1 MNDSQRLLLIKA
13 LHTVVWAFFAAC
25 ILAIPIAACVRLLDV
40 ALLLIAIV
48 MVEVLIIASNRGS
61 CPLTPIAARY
71 TSNRAD
77 NFDIFLPVWLAR
89 HNKRIFG
96 ALFVLALI
104 FTLVAWVTDRPG
116 HY

>member
-1 MNDSQRLLLIKA
+1 MNPSRKLMLVKL
-13 LHTVVWAFFAAC
+13 LHTLAWAFFAAC
-25 ILAIPIAACVRLLDV
+25 ILTIPWASHAGAFGI
-40 ALLLIAIV
+40 ALLLIAV
-48 MVEVLIIASNRGS
+48 VLVEVLIIACNRGS

-71 TSNRAD
+71 TEDRAD

-104 FTLVAWVTDRPG
+104 YTAITWTIDQAARS
-116 HY
+116 